1 MENKSQDKLE
11 DFELPDFVQEEIR
24 LLKESIDNLKETVLH
39 NITNNS
45 TSTDVEGIL
54 K

>member
-1 MENKSQDKLE
+1 MDNKSEDNLE

-24 LLKESIDNLKETVLH
+24 LLKVSIDNLKTSVLQ
-39 NITNNS
+39 NS
-45 TSTDVEGIL
+45 YSS